1 MRAPGA
7 APEAVAQILAA
18 AARAS
23 ACDGI
28 TGARCAD
35 PQSFGQ
41 VLEGPREAVV
51 SPVGDRRAERR
62 VSPAGTAALRG
73 AAEAVLALGPAFGDA
88 PEPLRP
94 GLARRRATGG

>member
-1 MRAPGA
+1 MS
-7 APEAVAQILAA
+7 L
-18 AARAS
+18 
-23 ACDGI
+23 
-28 TGARCAD
+28 
-35 PQSFGQ
+35 
-41 VLEGPREAVV
+41 
-51 SPVGDRRAERR
+51 VGDRRAERR